1 MISKKNKLIVFIVF
15 VVLIGLSVF
24 LINNKDIKVKSVSSS
39 SKKYL
44 ISYDEGIK
52 TDTCNKYFDAIETKF
67 YSYKEVSDGYPLYI
81 YNHCAWGLEDE
92 KDKNGRVTKYG
103 LINDVNISS
112 EIKKEACDIYKEYV
126 NDKRVSQKAEVDKY
140 NEYCKSYSGTLVVKY
155 EDKTCEDWKKLI
167 ESDYVMYKWVYDYR
181 YTKEMNC
188 PEDIDENK
196 KYETVST
203 YFDATGSYGI
213 NCNING
219 LEHGVYTNV
228 CVYNLRKNNDGTI
241 TGTID
246 LPDSTSGND
255 GNGIIQVGT
264 YRKFVGWSRDK
275 NCNSIDISQD
285 AIERGYKKFE
295 VNNDNYVPYYYAC
308 FDQSDSGVVD
318 DVTNI
323 YKSCD
328 SAGDTES
335 ILINTIR
342 KTNNYK
348 VKENIIDRSV
358 ATNDN
363 KYTINKYCNM
373 KCTETFNYTYP
384 SIFETVK
391 SGTYFELLFTPQV
404 NSTYTCNENFF
415 YDLWKQDYNTAIENE
430 KKAYVDYINVDLI
443 NKMTAGDESSSNG
456 VCATEEYSCRNRFG
470 RITTCYDDY
479 YYAKVSGSVYSSDG
493 INKEDVEEKYCPHNG
508 ETVNDGR
515 KKILE
520 TVKSFSK
527 TTIDNTK
534 YLNEYGDSSTNLSEA
549 KTNYENK
556 MGERKKIQEMNNDVC
571 YNSLDN
577 TKISTDNF
585 YKVNPK
591 LKLSYDADKT
601 ISNEDKKSVSLQ
613 STSYYTNDT
622 LDRGSDTVSI
632 PIKYGEV
639 DETFYAKNYTSITR
653 TKKMNFNFNTK
664 YDYYTEFY
672 TGIISSGSGDIRLG
686 NVFPVTLNSSGE
698 KNISFEI
705 EKDGLSKTVQNEIG
719 GNTKYSCTYNV
730 SNDAVILDKNTKNNR
745 DEEKKYKTSFF
756 VRPIATNDVDPN
768 NRLDGGLLGAN
779 WASRKGQLLV
789 KIIENKSKGNNT
801 YNPDNLEY
809 SFTLNAESLDKIRD
823 YNASHKYDE
832 KINTYFEC
840 NGLGMECESKFLNEL
855 LKGTYGN
862 VSGSVSN
869 GRNARKYYIGGK
881 WYSTDSLLSSKDF
894 VEVSSGTKHSK
905 SEVYGVCN
913 SSCKDDD
920 SACYECLYKKVNEGV
935 LP

>member
-44 ISYDEGIK
+44 ISYDEGEK
-52 TDTCNKYFDAIETKF
+52 TETCDKYFDAIETKF

-92 KDKNGRVTKYG
+92 KDGNGRVTNYG
-103 LINDVNISS
+103 LINNVDISS

-126 NDKRVSQKAEVDKY
+126 NDKRVSENDEVWTY
-140 NEYCKSYSGTLVVKY
+140 NTYCGSYSGTLEVKY
-155 EDKTCEDWKKLI
+155 EGKTCGEWKDLI
-167 ESDYVMYKWVYDYR
+167 ESDYVKYKWVYDYK
-181 YTKEMNC
+181 YSKGMKC
-188 PEDIDENK
+188 PDIDENK

-228 CVYNLRKNNDGTI
+228 CVYNLRKGNDGKI
-241 TGTID
+241 TGKID

-264 YRKFVGWSRDK
+264 YRKFIGWSRDK

-285 AIERGYKKFE
+285 AIERGYKEFE

-342 KTNNYK
+342 KTNNYT
-348 VKENIIDRSV
+348 VEENVIDKSV
-358 ATNDN
+358 TTNDN

-404 NSTYTCNENFF
+404 NTTYTCNENFF
-415 YDLWKQDYNTAIENE
+415 YDLWKTDYNTAIENE
-430 KKAYVDYINVDLI
+430 KKAYVDYINI
-443 NKMTAGDESSSNG
+443 KNIQNTSSNL
-456 VCATEEYSCRNRFG
+456 VKIDS
-470 RITTCYDDY
+470 I
-479 YYAKVSGSVYSSDG
+479 SGNDKRGNPYTVYSATYTPLIYNSANDSSTITNG
-493 INKEDVEEKYCPHNG
+493 SKVETGEEDSKEDA
-508 ETVNDGR
+508 R
-515 KKILE
+515 KALLKE
-520 TVKSFSK
+520 VKSFSK
-527 TTIDNTK
+527 DSTK
-534 YLNEYGDSSTNLSEA
+534 YLNAYGDSSTNLSEA
-549 KTNYENK
+549 KKNYENK

-622 LDRGSDTVSI
+622 LDRSSDTVSI

-639 DETFYAKNYTSITR
+639 DETFDAKKYTSITR

-768 NRLDGGLLGAN
+768 NRLDSGLLGAN
-779 WASRKGQLLV
+779 WASRKGQLLI

-823 YNASHKYDE
+823 YNKHHKYDE

-862 VSGSVSN
+862 VSGSISN